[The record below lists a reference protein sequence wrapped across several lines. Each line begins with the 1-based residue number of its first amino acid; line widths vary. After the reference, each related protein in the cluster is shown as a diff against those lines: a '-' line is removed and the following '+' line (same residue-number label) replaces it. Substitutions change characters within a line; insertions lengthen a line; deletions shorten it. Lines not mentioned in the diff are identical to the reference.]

1 MSQLYLKIFAD
12 LLETQPVNPHFSLD
26 PFIEGQSLDFN
37 IRMFYRL
44 IRWSLG
50 TNNRIG
56 TLVNAYYLGYLLEE
70 RASTPRERRQ
80 CRKLLTKH
88 YICACTRVYNLF
100 SLSGIQQIY
109 RTQRTEF
116 WTLKLLSKPEYDKL
130 LEDAMNLLQEQ

>member
-12 LLETQPVNPHFSLD
+12 LLETQPPNPHFGLD
-26 PFIEGQSLDFN
+26 PFIEEQTLEFN

-56 TLVNAYYLGYLLEE
+56 TLMNAYYLGYLLEE
-70 RASTPRERRQ
+70 RASTPTERRK

-88 YICACTRVYNLF
+88 YVCACTRVYNLF
-100 SLSGIQQIY
+100 SLLSIQQIY
-109 RTQRTEF
+109 RTQRTDF
-116 WTLKLLSKPEYDKL
+116 WALKLLSKPEYDKL
-130 LEDAMNLLQEQ
+130 LEDAVNLLQEQ